1 MDKTKNIIKT
11 KQNGQALLFVVVAAT
26 IALTVGVAV
35 STRTIGSIKRS
46 TRTDTSARIIAV
58 AEGGM
63 ENLLSRNYTQLDEAV
78 TPGDDGCGAI
88 GATYDSTLNKCI
100 YYFSG
105 SAPSETTCVR
115 WENDYCDQEV
125 EATYIDCNNP
135 SSPTLPSPKT
145 FEYVKPSLPSVAICC
160 PAPTYSSGN
169 LVYDPTY
176 AVACRNTL
184 FQTNWYPCLKT
195 DPSQCCVSPYTT
207 YLSSQHPTYEAPGA
221 LCRSS
226 TGRNVYRSCS
236 SSNIYAQSFCLSRGY
251 RGVSKYPY
259 IGTKIESVVCGQ
271 HCVEYSSSVDP
282 ALNQEIGSRS
292 IVTVE
297 RFSTNTNNN
306 GYTFNLEP
314 DSIREVSL
322 VDFSGTSYG
331 SDTMEICWDNSD
343 ALIYYYSYN
352 QSGDVEKG
360 GLYRNSSPYVGLE
373 YISTFDEAVEKV
385 GFGTCATVNLVDD
398 HYGLRIKV
406 LYEASK
412 VTVYPTNSASLT
424 DQGYRLTSKGELTQ
438 DSGNTE
444 VATVIVYKTYPYAP
458 SVFDYGIYTPGSLVT
473 SE

>member
-78 TPGDDGCGAI
+78 TPTPSEASCTAI
-88 GATYDSTLNKCI
+88 GATYDAPLGCV

-105 SAPSETTCVR
+105 EESGGEET
-115 WENDYCDQEV
+115 D
-125 EATYIDCNNP
+125 
-135 SSPTLPSPKT
+135 
-145 FEYVKPSLPSVAICC
+145 
-160 PAPTYSSGN
+160 
-169 LVYDPTY
+169 
-176 AVACRNTL
+176 
-184 FQTNWYPCLKT
+184 
-195 DPSQCCVSPYTT
+195 
-207 YLSSQHPTYEAPGA
+207 
-221 LCRSS
+221 
-226 TGRNVYRSCS
+226 
-236 SSNIYAQSFCLSRGY
+236 
-251 RGVSKYPY
+251 
-259 IGTKIESVVCGQ
+259 
-271 HCVEYSSSVDP
+271 
-282 ALNQEIGSRS
+282 IGSRS
-292 IVTVE
+292 IVSVE
-297 RFSTNTNNN
+297 RFSTNTTNN

-322 VDFSGTSYG
+322 VDFNGVSYG

-352 QSGDVEKG
+352 PDGEVEKG
-360 GLYRNSSPYVGLE
+360 GLYRNSSPYVGSE